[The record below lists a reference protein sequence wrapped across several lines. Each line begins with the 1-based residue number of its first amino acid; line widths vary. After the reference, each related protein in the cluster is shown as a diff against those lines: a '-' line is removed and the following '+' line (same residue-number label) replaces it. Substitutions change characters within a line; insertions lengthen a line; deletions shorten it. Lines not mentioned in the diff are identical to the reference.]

1 MTWSDGHEMDHHDE
15 TPPALRTDLQ
25 FFPIQHQGQQ
35 LILVKDD
42 LGLVPEGQ
50 AVPPSLY
57 RFMALLDGTRSRREL
72 QAEMMRWQGGLLVG
86 TSEVDR
92 LLAHLDASFLLDSHR
107 YQKARA
113 ELVSRFSSQTVRPAV
128 YSGQSYPEDPVEI
141 RSLLDDIISKG
152 ASGDSPEKRLISLV
166 APHIDLSV
174 GEKAYAS
181 TYQVLKQRR
190 EHIGRQRRPLRV
202 IILGTGHQLRQ
213 GLFSLTTKD
222 FETPLGVT
230 PTQDEAVHRLA
241 EAGKGVTA
249 PDDFAHRSEHSIEFQ
264 LIFLHHLLKDIPFT
278 LIPVLCGNLQAG
290 LREYTRAVY
299 QEAAG
304 PLLGSLK
311 ALLNDTERDTLIV
324 AGVDLSHTGPKFG
337 HDMPASH
344 LQSEF
349 ESHDRALLAHLAECD
364 ADLFWQESR
373 RVEDRFNVCG
383 FSALACLLE
392 ILPPCTGE
400 TRHYEIW
407 HEAATRSAVSF
418 ASVVF
423 TL

>member
-1 MTWSDGHEMDHHDE
+1 MTWSYGHEMDHHDE
-15 TPPALRTDLQ
+15 TPLALRGDLQ

-42 LGLVPEGQ
+42 LGLVQEGQ
-50 AVPPSLY
+50 AVPLSLY

-72 QAEMMRWQGGLLVG
+72 QAEMMRQQGGLLVG

-92 LLAHLDASFLLDSHR
+92 LLAHLDTSFLLDSHR

-128 YSGQSYPEDPVEI
+128 HSGQSYPEDPAELGF
-141 RSLLDDIISKG
+141 RLDDIMGKG
-152 ASGDSPEKRLISLV
+152 ASGVPSKGRLISLV

-190 EHIGRQRRPLRV
+190 EHIRRQNKPLRV
-202 IILGTGHQLRQ
+202 IILGTGHQLQQ

-230 PTQDEAVHRLA
+230 PTEDEAVHRLA
-241 EAGKGVTA
+241 EAGKGITA
-249 PDDFAHRSEHSIEFQ
+249 PDDFVHRSEHSIEFQ
-264 LIFLHHLLKDIPFT
+264 LIFLQHLLEDIPFT
-278 LIPVLCGNLQAG
+278 LIPVLCGNLQTG
-290 LREYTRAVY
+290 LREYTRSAY
-299 QEAAG
+299 QQAAG
-304 PLLGSLK
+304 PFLDCLK
-311 ALLNDTERDTLIV
+311 TLLNDTEQDTLLV

-349 ESHDRALLAHLAECD
+349 ESHDRALLAHLAEPD
-364 ADLFWQESR
+364 ADLFWEESR

-400 TRHYEIW
+400 TRHYEVW
-407 HEAATRSAVSF
+407 HEEATRSAVSF

-423 TL
+423 TI